1 MKEKKR
7 NTSKKRE
14 SILNAAAE
22 AFMKD
27 GYDNTSMDKISEL
40 AGASKRTV
48 YNHFPSKEDLFRAV
62 LERFFEEVMELKQIK
77 YDPHKTLEA
86 QLSDFANAKIEI
98 SKNPSWLGLLKVAT
112 AVFIT
117 NPDVALETIQR
128 AEDAEDTLAQW
139 LEAASDDGRMQ
150 VDNAKLAAE
159 AFWAMVGGA
168 FFWPSIF
175 FGPIQANEADELK
188 NELIGIYLAKYR
200 AS

>member
-27 GYDNTSMDKISEL
+27 GYDNTSMDRLSEL

-62 LERFFEEVMELKQIK
+62 LERFYDEIMELKQIT
-77 YDPHKTLEA
+77 YDPKKALET
-86 QLSDFANAKIEI
+86 QLSDFANAKIDI

-117 NPDVALETIQR
+117 NPEIALETIQR
-128 AEDAEDTLAQW
+128 TEDAEDTLVQW
-139 LEAASDDGRMQ
+139 LEAATDDGRLE
-150 VDNAKLAAE
+150 VENTKLAAE

-175 FGPIQANEADELK
+175 FGPMNANQTDELK
-188 NELIGIYLAKYR
+188 KELIGIYLAKYR
-200 AS
+200 P